1 MRLETLFPLLKKDVL
16 LFAAV
21 LETDLNII
29 NNIAACHVGSLLC
42 SGGKK
47 VGVCQVLKE

>member
-1 MRLETLFPLLKKDVL
+1 MRLETLFPLLKNML

-42 SGGKK
+42 SRGKK